1 VNPFELLVRF
11 YRCHL
16 MVFVADLLL
25 MISNI
30 GEKIREK
37 RMDKR

>member
-1 VNPFELLVRF
+1 
-11 YRCHL
+11 

-37 RMDKR
+37 RMDKRW